1 MKNGKNTVIGFLIA
15 AIVVMSIGYA
25 LVSQQL
31 QVSGVA
37 EVTSTWSVGI
47 TAITEG
53 VAVGG
58 ATNKTPTSFTG
69 TTATFDT
76 VLKAPGDSMTYDI
89 TVTNNGSIDALLN
102 AITITPEENGNKA
115 ILYEVT
121 GVSAGNTT
129 LEAGT
134 TNTITV
140 KVEWDKNATEM
151 PTTPTRE
158 ITVVLNYIQK

>member
-15 AIVVMSIGYA
+15 SLVVMSVGYA
-25 LVSQQL
+25 LISQQL
-31 QVSGVA
+31 QVNGTA

-53 VAVGG
+53 T
-58 ATNKTPTSFTG
+58 ATGSAENKTPATYTG

-89 TVTNNGSIDALLN
+89 TVTNNGSIDAVLN
-102 AITITPEENGNKA
+102 AITITPEENGNNA

-121 GVSAGNTT
+121 GVSAGTTT

-140 KVEWDKNATEM
+140 KVEWDRNVTEM
-151 PTTPTRE
+151 PTIPTRE